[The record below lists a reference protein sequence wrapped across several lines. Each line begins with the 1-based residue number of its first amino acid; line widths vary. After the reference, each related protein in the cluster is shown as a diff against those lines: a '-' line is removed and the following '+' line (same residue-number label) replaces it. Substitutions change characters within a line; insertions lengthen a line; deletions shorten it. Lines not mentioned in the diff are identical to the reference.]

1 MSRPLRYSAS
11 ALAWEREGLGK
22 SPQPGSAR
30 GLPLAWER
38 PVVEMLSSPET
49 WMAFATLAVLEIV
62 LGIDNVIFISILTN
76 RLPKA
81 QQRSARLI
89 GLSLAMGTRILLLF
103 SLSWVMGL
111 TDNLFFLLGQG
122 ISGRDVILLLGGAF
136 LLAKSTR
143 EVHNSLESE
152 PEETRHGGAAS
163 GFLSVLAQI
172 AVIDVVFSL
181 DSVITAVGLV
191 NELPVMVAAIVAAV
205 LVMMVAAGPVS
216 KFVEDNPTIKML
228 ALSFL
233 VLIGVTLVAEGL
245 DIHVPKGYIYFAMA
259 FSFGVEV
266 LNIRATKRKRMKR
279 MMLADLMRGEEAAER
294 PAAGERETASK

>member
-1 MSRPLRYSAS
+1 MI
-11 ALAWEREGLGK
+11 
-22 SPQPGSAR
+22 
-30 GLPLAWER
+30 
-38 PVVEMLSSPET
+38 EMLSSPET
-49 WMAFATLAVLEIV
+49 WMAFATLAALEIV

-76 RLPKA
+76 RLPPA
-81 QQRSARLI
+81 QQRPARLL
-89 GLSLAMGTRILLLF
+89 GLGVAMCTRILLLF

-111 TDNLFFLLGQG
+111 TANLFSVLGQG
-122 ISGRDVILLLGGAF
+122 ISGRDLILLLGGAF
-136 LLAKSTR
+136 LLAKATR

-152 PEETRHGGAAS
+152 PEETRRGGAGT
-163 GFLSVLAQI
+163 GFLGVLAQI

-191 NELPVMVAAIVAAV
+191 DELPVMVAAIVAAV

-216 KFVEDNPTIKML
+216 AFVENNPTVKML

-233 VLIGVTLVAEGL
+233 VLIGVALVAEGL

-259 FSFGVEV
+259 FSFGVEL

-279 MMLADLMRGEEAAER
+279 LTLADLMPGEAASTEGGAKPGR
-294 PAAGERETASK
+294 STAPAREAPDPDGDNRG

>member
-1 MSRPLRYSAS
+1 MI
-11 ALAWEREGLGK
+11 
-22 SPQPGSAR
+22 
-30 GLPLAWER
+30 
-38 PVVEMLSSPET
+38 EMLSNPET

-76 RLPKA
+76 RLPQA
-81 QQRSARLI
+81 QQRPARLI

-103 SLSWVMGL
+103 SLSWVMSL
-111 TDNLFFLLGQG
+111 TDNLLVLLGQG

-136 LLAKSTR
+136 LLAKATR
-143 EVHNSLESE
+143 EIHNSLESE
-152 PEETRHGGAAS
+152 SEETRHGGAGG

-172 AVIDVVFSL
+172 AVIDAVFSL

-216 KFVEDNPTIKML
+216 NFVEENPTIKML

-233 VLIGVTLVAEGL
+233 VLIGVALVAEGL

-279 MMLADLMRGEEAAER
+279 MMLADLMRGE
-294 PAAGERETASK
+294 AAGTEQPPSDAVPSSPTEGESRS